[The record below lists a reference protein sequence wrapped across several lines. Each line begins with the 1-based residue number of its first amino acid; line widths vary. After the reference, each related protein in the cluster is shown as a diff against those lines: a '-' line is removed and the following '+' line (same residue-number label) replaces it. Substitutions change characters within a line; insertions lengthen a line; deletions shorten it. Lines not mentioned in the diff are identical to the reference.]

1 MKQVTIR
8 LELRVSE
15 EMNEFL
21 QMEAQSRK
29 LSFEGLLLMYV
40 EDRMKKDRQDSCI
53 RHPAGSDTSGHWRRP
68 PINAKRCTP
77 SLLFRVRS
85 RVRWRGCGTY
95 TVRTGGCMNA
105 W

>member
-29 LSFEGLLLMYV
+29 LSFEGLILMYI
-40 EDRMKKDRQDSCI
+40 EDRMKKDRLERQ
-53 RHPAGSDTSGHWRRP
+53 HTSPRR
-68 PINAKRCTP
+68 
-77 SLLFRVRS
+77 V
-85 RVRWRGCGTY
+85 
-95 TVRTGGCMNA
+95 
-105 W
+105 

>member
-29 LSFEGLLLMYV
+29 LSFEGLMLKYIEEEMQ
-40 EDRMKKDRQDSCI
+40 RTRQANL
-53 RHPAGSDTSGHWRRP
+53 HTGPRRP
-68 PINAKRCTP
+68 
-77 SLLFRVRS
+77 
-85 RVRWRGCGTY
+85 
-95 TVRTGGCMNA
+95 
-105 W
+105 